1 MCFFQKKLE
10 GDVDAMCNLSKGVY
24 DRAVDKTTAEH
35 LRNMMDSTGWD
46 LDKCMNV
53 IKVPEDRK
61 KVYKEVILGTVE
73 TV

>member
-1 MCFFQKKLE
+1 
-10 GDVDAMCNLSKGVY
+10 
-24 DRAVDKTTAEH
+24 
-35 LRNMMDSTGWD
+35 MDSTGWD